1 MSNKKKIVRKK
12 HNLSP
17 DMFTPSHFLG
27 SGTDWSVLSIGMELE
42 ERYPEALNASDEV
55 FEYYY
60 NKVEQ
65 ELQDEE
71 AREKEWLMKM
81 RAKREHESLT
91 NREKEAVAPFA
102 HDLISCFSS
111 LWFAV
116 NGMKHPIGPQF
127 DIKRIDKDERLYAL
141 YMDGKPLKPF
151 QVPEDLFH
159 TIDETKSEKTLSQET
174 EELQA
179 KDNYDSS
186 ENPSK

>member
-1 MSNKKKIVRKK
+1 MS
-12 HNLSP
+12 
-17 DMFTPSHFLG
+17 TPSHLG
-27 SGTDWSVLSIGMELE
+27 SGADWSILSIGMELG

-65 ELQDEE
+65 ELQDEK
-71 AREKEWLMKM
+71 AREKEWLIKMKG
-81 RAKREHESLT
+81 KSEHESLT
-91 NREKEAVAPFA
+91 DLEKEAVAPFA

-111 LWFAV
+111 LWYAV
-116 NGMKHPIGPQF
+116 NGIEHPIGPQF

-141 YMDGKPLKPF
+141 YMDGKPMKPF

-159 TIDETKSEKTLSQET
+159 TIDETKKTLSQET